1 MQNGEYLTIFEN
13 NLVKMVYFLVS
24 LKNFF
29 VILQCYLII
38 VG

>member
-1 MQNGEYLTIFEN
+1 MQNGEYLPIFEN
-13 NLVKMVYFLVS
+13 NLVKMIYFLVG

>member
-1 MQNGEYLTIFEN
+1 MQNSEYLPIFEN
-13 NLVKMVYFLVS
+13 NLVKMVYFLAS
-24 LKNFF
+24 LKSFF